1 MARSF
6 FASPCRECTARLVA
20 QINREETRAAPAA
33 TSAVYCWHGQV
44 AAVVHTE
51 LGEVRDWAVIP
62 ANSALEAKGK
72 LDGAVQTAVQATL
85 QEAAGA
91 PASSSKH

>member
-1 MARSF
+1 MVRSF

-20 QINREETRAAPAA
+20 QITREDTRADPAA
-33 TSAVYCWHGQV
+33 TSAVYCSHHQV

-62 ANSALEAKGK
+62 AGSALEARGK
-72 LDGAVQTAVQATL
+72 IDGAVQTAVQATL
-85 QEAAGA
+85 HEASNPPKSNGV
-91 PASSSKH
+91 H

>member
-1 MARSF
+1 MTRSF

-20 QINREETRAAPAA
+20 QITREDSRAAPAA
-33 TSAVYCWHGQV
+33 TSAVYCWHHQV

-62 ANSALEAKGK
+62 AGSALEAKGK
-72 LDGAVQTAVQATL
+72 IDGAVRTAVQASL
-85 QEAAGA
+85 QEAAGT
-91 PASSSKH
+91 PTSSSTH